1 MAEQTFRSP
10 GFFEREIDAT
20 ARETPIL
27 GVPAGIIG
35 TAEKGP
41 AFVPVTVGSL
51 NDFLNKFGE
60 LDPDRAGPYAV
71 SAFLQNRS
79 AVTYMR
85 VLGAGANSTTSH
97 IGNTR
102 DLGTVV
108 NAGFTLKP
116 MLQIQNVADN
126 AGKVGS
132 PSGLNAK
139 NMRSNCGAVQIL
151 AARHYVSG
159 NADYAFPQFI
169 DNPSFGLSGAGTV
182 NLVRGVIF
190 CATGS
195 RVQLYNVGQ
204 QWVNNMPQQANGKG
218 TSNKYFAIAVSSS
231 LGSSYTDEFISQ
243 AGSGVKIMTASLDPS
258 DDAYI
263 AKVLNTD
270 PLKFYE
276 HQHLLYLDYAV
287 EDEMASIDQNPV
299 APAIALMSGSSESG
313 GNAGFSGANGQ
324 FLSLFGRYDTRFQTA
339 RSPMVIS
346 QPYGKTEYP
355 LFHFE
360 ALSDGAYAN
369 DKVKVTIANVRA
381 SVNKNYE
388 YGTFEVRVRRFS
400 DTDLDPET
408 LESYPDCSLDPNA
421 DNFVANKI
429 GDYKARYN
437 FDADNEDE
445 KRIIV
450 SGRYA
455 NKSNY
460 VRIVMQ
466 DTVYNS
472 DVPANSLPFGYEG
485 IPVLKTADNLVDDPS
500 RTPLAVDGVTIGNRT
515 SLASGAS
522 AGIQRLAI
530 SASYTQG
537 SGVASTVGAHLG
549 LSGSIVPPLP
559 FRFKITRGQVMTGS
573 TVWATGLPGTNERVD
588 GRMCWGVKYTRCPKT
603 GSTDNAMLNPN
614 IGGLPNPIIKAY
626 AKFQGIAQADVLVS
640 GSGMNNFNANK
651 FTLARV
657 MLAGTGS
664 TAATLLQ
671 HVSASAREHML
682 EAVYMRDGIPDSQ
695 TYAIN
700 DTEANA
706 NGDPFGMRVTFATL
720 AQSSSVKFNRF
731 TEYTKFNIPMYGGFD
746 GLNILDKDMSLMND
760 RASSTDTSGEKGKG
774 SEEFA
779 SADLG
784 LAANPAGTGRNNN
797 HIAAYRE
804 AARIMT
810 DAMTV
815 RHNIL
820 AIPGIR
826 DNFVTDHAA
835 ILTRDYSMA
844 IYLMDIPAF
853 SEGENRLFGNENR
866 SLIVSASSATPDVR
880 ETAEQFESRVVDNN
894 YVSAYFP
901 DVYITD
907 AVTGKNV
914 KVPASIAA
922 ISALGYNDR
931 VAYPWFAPA
940 GFNRGGLGIVKNTD
954 VRLTSADRDTL
965 YDAKINPIANFS
977 DGSFVI
983 FGQKT
988 AQANESALDR
998 VNVRRMLLEV
1008 KRKVSGVANK
1018 ILFEPNNAAT
1028 RGRFINLVT
1037 PLLSTIQSQ
1046 QGIESFKVVMDGTN
1060 NSTEDV
1066 ENNRLN
1072 GRIVVVPT
1080 RAIEFI
1086 AIDFIITNS
1095 GVSFE

>member
-27 GVPAGIIG
+27 GVPAGVVG

-51 NDFLNKFGE
+51 SDFLNKFGD

-71 SAFLQNRS
+71 SAFLQNR
-79 AVTYMR
+79 AALTYMR
-85 VLGAGANSTTSH
+85 VLGAGANSTTAH
-97 IGNTR
+97 IGTTR
-102 DLGTVV
+102 DNGTVV
-108 NAGFTLKP
+108 NAGFKITP
-116 MLQIQNVADN
+116 MLQIQSVAAN
-126 AGKVGS
+126 KSAATGGGT
-132 PSGLNAK
+132 SGLSAAS
-139 NMRSNCGAVQIL
+139 MRSNCGAVQML
-151 AARHYVSG
+151 VAKHYVSG
-159 NADYAFPQFI
+159 NTDYSMPQFI
-169 DNPSFGLSGAGTV
+169 DNPSFVSASSNNTA

-190 CATGS
+190 SATGS

-204 QWVNNMPQQANGKG
+204 QWNNNMPQEANARG
-218 TSNKYFAIAVSSS
+218 TSNKYFALAISSS

-263 AKVLNTD
+263 GKVLNTD

-287 EDEMASIDQNPV
+287 EDEYASVDQTPTS
-299 APAIALMSGSSESG
+299 PMIALLSGSSEG
-313 GNAGFSGANGQ
+313 GANAYSTNQ
-324 FLSLFGRYDTRFQTA
+324 FLSLYGRYDTRFTTP
-339 RSPMVIS
+339 RTPKVIS

-369 DKVKVTIANVRA
+369 DKIKVTIANLRA
-381 SVNKNYE
+381 SANKNYQ
-388 YGTFEVRVRRFS
+388 YGTFEVRVRRFD

-421 DNFVANKI
+421 SNFVANKI

-437 FDADNEDE
+437 FDADNDDE

-460 VRIVMQ
+460 IRIVIQ
-466 DTVYNS
+466 DSVYNS
-472 DVPANSLPFGYEG
+472 DVPDNCLPFGFEG
-485 IPVLKTADNLVDDPS
+485 IPVLKTSDNLMDDPCAP
-500 RTPLAVDGVTIGNRT
+500 PLSIEGVTIGNRT
-515 SLASGAS
+515 ANANGNS
-522 AGIQRLAI
+522 AGIQRLNMTG
-530 SASYTQG
+530 SA
-537 SGVASTVGAHLG
+537 AGAAKTAGLHLG
-549 LSGSIVPPLP
+549 LTGSIVPPLP
-559 FRFKITRGQVMTGS
+559 HRFKITRGQVMTGS

-626 AKFQGIAQADVLVS
+626 AKFQGIKKSDVLVT

-664 TAATLLQ
+664 TTATLLQ

-682 EAVYMRDGIPDSQ
+682 EAAYMRNGLPDSQ

-700 DTEANA
+700 DTESNA

-731 TEYTKFNIPMYGGFD
+731 TEYLKFNIPMYGGYD
-746 GLNILDKDMSLMND
+746 GLNILDKDMHLMND
-760 RASSTDTSGEKGKG
+760 KASSTDTSGENGKASG
-774 SEEFA
+774 EFA

-804 AARIMT
+804 ATRIMT
-810 DAMTV
+810 DPMTV

-826 DNFVTDHAA
+826 DNFVTDNAA
-835 ILTRDYSMA
+835 ILTRAYSMA
-844 IYLMDIPAF
+844 MYLMDIPAW

-894 YVSAYFP
+894 YVAAYFP

-907 AVTGKNV
+907 SNTGKHV
-914 KVPASIAA
+914 KVPASVAA
-922 ISALGYNDR
+922 MSALGYNDR

-940 GFNRGGLGIVKNTD
+940 GFNRGGLGIVRNTD

-1008 KRKVSGVANK
+1008 KRKVGGVANK
-1018 ILFEPNNAAT
+1018 ILFEPNTPAT

-1046 QGIESFKVVMDGTN
+1046 QGIESFKVVMDATN